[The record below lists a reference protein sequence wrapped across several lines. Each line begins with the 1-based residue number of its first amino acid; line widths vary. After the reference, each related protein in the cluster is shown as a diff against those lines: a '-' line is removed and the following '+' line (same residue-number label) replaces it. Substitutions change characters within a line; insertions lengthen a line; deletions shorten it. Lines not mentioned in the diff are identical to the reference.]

1 MQRSTNR
8 GMTTVQTIYDEDHKR
23 RLIVFQRSDG
33 TFGFREE
40 RFSAEPMEVAW
51 MALSLDSVCRCDTV
65 ERVLTEARGRVP
77 WLRESN
83 GGLPA

>member
-1 MQRSTNR
+1 
-8 GMTTVQTIYDEDHKR
+8 MTTVQTLYDEDHKR
-23 RLIVFQRSDG
+23 RLIVFQRDDS

-40 RFSAEPMEVAW
+40 RFSDEPMEMAW
-51 MALSLDSVCRCDTV
+51 IALSLDSACRCDTV

-83 GGLPA
+83 RGLLA